1 MMTGVVRVGLVDENV
16 TLKVIPVDH
25 VANAIIVAAWK
36 RSSEGS
42 LPVCTFYNI
51 TDFDKC
57 PSQGV
62 LKKQF
67 EDSFVHC
74 SPYEK
79 LVWYPGMTYSKHLWL
94 YAINF
99 FLMQLLPAL
108 LLDLILVLIG
118 KKPL

>member
-1 MMTGVVRVGLVDENV
+1 MTGVVRVGLVDENV

-36 RSSEGS
+36 RSTERSV
-42 LPVCTFYNI
+42 PVCTFYNI
-51 TDFDKC
+51 TDFDRC

-62 LKKQF
+62 LLKQF
-67 EDSFVHC
+67 EESSVPYL
-74 SPYEK
+74 PYEK

-94 YAINF
+94 YTINF
-99 FLMQLLPAL
+99 FLIQLVPAL
-108 LLDLILVLIG
+108 LLDLVLVLIA

>member
-1 MMTGVVRVGLVDENV
+1 MTGVVRVGMVDENV

-36 RSSEGS
+36 RSTEGS
-42 LPVCTFYNI
+42 IPVCTFYNI

-57 PSQGV
+57 PNQGV
-62 LKKQF
+62 LLKQF
-67 EDSFVHC
+67 KESLPY

-79 LVWYPGMTYSKHLWL
+79 LVWYPGITYTKHLWL
-94 YAINF
+94 YMINF
-99 FLMQLLPAL
+99 FIIQLLPAL
-108 LLDLILVLIG
+108 LLDLILVLIA